1 MPTISQ
7 LVRHGR
13 KKIAHKSNAPALQGS
28 PQKRGVATRVYVVGP
43 KKPNS
48 GNRKMARVRLTNGM
62 QVTVYIPG
70 IGHNVQEHSQVL
82 IRGGRVKDCPGVK
95 YHMIRGA
102 LDCVGDTMRNDK
114 GEKPRNKSRS
124 CYGVKKPKVAGK

>member
-1 MPTISQ
+1 M
-7 LVRHGR
+7 
-13 KKIAHKSNAPALQGS
+13 
-28 PQKRGVATRVYVVGP
+28 RVYVVGP

-62 QVTVYIPG
+62 EVTVGIPG
-70 IGHNVQEHSQVL
+70 IGHNIQEHSQVL

-95 YHMIRGA
+95 YQVIRGA
-102 LDCVGDTMRNDK
+102 LDAVGDTMRDGK

-124 CYGVKKPKVAGK
+124 RYGVKKAKAAAKS